1 MELRINIKPERKE
14 YSYKNDIRSYL
25 ARKRCIPVYRYEPQP
40 QITLNNV
47 NKAGYRGSAEET
59 IYLYNYTYYKRKKHH
74 KRHHYEFFIYKI
86 PMSLLRAMAAI
97 ENKKIVVTQSAKY
110 FKIDFE

>member
-14 YSYKNDIRSYL
+14 YPYKNDIRSYL
-25 ARKRCIPVYRYEPQP
+25 ARKGCSPVYHGEPQ
-40 QITLNNV
+40 IVLNNV
-47 NKAGYRGSAEET
+47 NKTGYRGSAEET

-74 KRHHYEFFIYKI
+74 NHHHYEFFIYKI
-86 PMSLLRAMAAI
+86 PMSLLRAIATI

-110 FKIDFE
+110 FKINFE